1 MACGAG
7 REHAAAS
14 GVIMLRRHHA
24 SPAWRTPGPGL
35 TSPVL
40 RQKGAPMTR
49 SRTSGNTP
57 SQRQLRVGELIRR
70 TLAEILQRGETGDPE
85 LESVSITVSEV
96 RISPDLRHATAY
108 VMPLGGGNAAGVIK
122 ALNRN
127 RAMIRRIVTQ

>member
-1 MACGAG
+1 
-7 REHAAAS
+7 
-14 GVIMLRRHHA
+14 
-24 SPAWRTPGPGL
+24 
-35 TSPVL
+35 
-40 RQKGAPMTR
+40 MTR

-127 RAMIRRIVTQ
+127 RAMIRRIVTQDVNLRYSPEIGFSVDTSFEQADRTRALLESDAVRRDLEKE